1 MAYQRFSLFPDSPS
15 FKDLFS
21 ARSLRYRWRNGD
33 PVITTA
39 IMAICIVVWAIEAV
53 LFLVWPEGGNA
64 FVNAGMLLPA
74 TAVRHPW
81 TFITSM
87 FLHQPTS
94 LWHIL
99 FNMLTLWCVGPVLE
113 RMMGHWPYL
122 ALYLLS
128 GLGGG
133 AGLMVWAV
141 CSPSGWMTAAY
152 GASGALFGLFAAI
165 LVVYRRIGIDIRS
178 MLIWMLINFLMPV
191 ITPGIAWQAHV
202 GGFIVGGVLAW
213 LLVTG
218 LHAFRGK
225 SLTWRIGIASLS
237 IAFVILS
244 FLWITSGQMWMN
256 VDNAHILCLSQ
267 RRTTKYRRRFPPFL
281 WGVDIGYPQFS
292 HRKFLMFRHFVNIL
306 VDNPPRYPRLTHRS
320 DLTYPQSYPRMWKTT
335 CV

>member
-39 IMAICIVVWAIEAV
+39 IMAICIVVWTIEAV

-122 ALYLLS
+122 ALYVLS

-178 MLIWMLINFLMPV
+178 MLIWMLINFLMSV

-225 SLTWRIGIASLS
+225 SLTWRTTVYGITV
-237 IAFVILS
+237 FVVVVAI
-244 FLWITSGQMWMN
+244 IVGC
-256 VDNAHILCLSQ
+256 NAGN
-267 RRTTKYRRRFPPFL
+267 P
-281 WGVDIGYPQFS
+281 
-292 HRKFLMFRHFVNIL
+292 LMHMPL
-306 VDNPPRYPRLTHRS
+306 LY
-320 DLTYPQSYPRMWKTT
+320 Q
-335 CV
+335 

>member
-191 ITPGIAWQAHV
+191 ITPGSAWQAHV

-225 SLTWRIGIASLS
+225 SLTWRTTVYGITVFVVVVAIIVGCNAGNPLMHMSL
-237 IAFVILS
+237 LD
-244 FLWITSGQMWMN
+244 Q
-256 VDNAHILCLSQ
+256 
-267 RRTTKYRRRFPPFL
+267 
-281 WGVDIGYPQFS
+281 
-292 HRKFLMFRHFVNIL
+292 
-306 VDNPPRYPRLTHRS
+306 
-320 DLTYPQSYPRMWKTT
+320 
-335 CV
+335 

>member
-122 ALYLLS
+122 ALYVLS

-152 GASGALFGLFAAI
+152 GASGALFGLFAC
-165 LVVYRRIGIDIRS
+165 L
-178 MLIWMLINFLMPV
+178 
-191 ITPGIAWQAHV
+191 
-202 GGFIVGGVLAW
+202 
-213 LLVTG
+213 
-218 LHAFRGK
+218 
-225 SLTWRIGIASLS
+225 ASLPGMGARRS
-237 IAFVILS
+237 ATTLWVVLWSPASSSASSWAICRRVSSSALPSRLS
-244 FLWITSGQMWMN
+244 TS
-256 VDNAHILCLSQ
+256 LS
-267 RRTTKYRRRFPPFL
+267 
-281 WGVDIGYPQFS
+281 
-292 HRKFLMFRHFVNIL
+292 
-306 VDNPPRYPRLTHRS
+306 
-320 DLTYPQSYPRMWKTT
+320 
-335 CV
+335 